1 MSLGTILLIVL
12 IIILLGG
19 FSGIE
24 GGAHFSGPATM
35 AAADLACDRHPP

>member
-19 FSGIE
+19 FSGF
-24 GGAHFSGPATM
+24 GGGPFLTAPAIT
-35 AAADLACDRHPP
+35 AAAALVW